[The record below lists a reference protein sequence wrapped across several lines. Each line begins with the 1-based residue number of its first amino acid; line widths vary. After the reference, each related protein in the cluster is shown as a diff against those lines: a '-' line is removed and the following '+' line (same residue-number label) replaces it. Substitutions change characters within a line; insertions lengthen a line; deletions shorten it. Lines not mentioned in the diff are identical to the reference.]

1 MLLNNLSY
9 GESHT
14 VASNYINV
22 NVKNLIHH
30 SFNVTLHFFHL
41 ATSRHKVAKVHLD
54 KAPALFSPEY
64 KPETGFAVETITIV
78 LLMLLAVV
86 VSDSIV
92 RVLPLPVPLPLV
104 QIGLGAAI
112 ASVAK
117 VRVELDP
124 DIFFLLFLPPLLF
137 LDGWRI
143 PKEGLFRDKGI
154 ILEMALGLVIFT
166 VLGVGFLVHWM
177 IPSVPLPVAFALAA
191 IVSPTDPIAVSA
203 IAARVPI
210 PSRMMHILEGESLLN
225 DASGLVCMRF
235 AVAAMLTGTFSF
247 SAAFFTFLWLAFAG
261 IAIGIG
267 VTIGVTRGKAF
278 LTRRLG
284 EESGSQI
291 LISLLIPFGAYL
303 LAEHVHA
310 SGILAAVAA
319 GITMSYAESSSQSL
333 AVTRVRRTA
342 VWDTAQFA
350 ANGAIFVL
358 LGEQLPSIFWGA
370 VKNVHANGYSYWWL
384 PVYVGVIFAAL
395 VGLRFLWVW
404 ASWRY
409 ALSRRSDGQQTVVR
423 PSWQLV
429 ATMSFAGVRGAI
441 TLAGILTLPLFLN
454 DGSLFPARDLVI
466 FLAAGVIILS
476 LVAASICLPKLLKNI
491 DLPAEDSHQKEE
503 DYARIAAAEAAIMA
517 IEKAQHDLAAGRAD
531 ADIFTDV
538 ATRIME
544 LYRKRIDGRMHLG
557 EEREL
562 TALSEEIEKR
572 LRITALKAERQ
583 EIYRLVRARRLES
596 TIASKMVR
604 DIDMMEARYG

>member
-1 MLLNNLSY
+1 M
-9 GESHT
+9 
-14 VASNYINV
+14 
-22 NVKNLIHH
+22 
-30 SFNVTLHFFHL
+30 
-41 ATSRHKVAKVHLD
+41 
-54 KAPALFSPEY
+54 
-64 KPETGFAVETITIV
+64 ETITVV

-92 RVLPLPVPLPLV
+92 RTLPLPVPMPLV

-112 ASVAK
+112 ASVTDI
-117 VRVELDP
+117 RVELDP

-191 IVSPTDPIAVSA
+191 IVSPTDPIAVSG

-235 AVAAMLTGTFSF
+235 AVAAMLTGAFSV
-247 SAAFFTFLWLAFAG
+247 SEAFFTFLWLAIAG
-261 IAIGIG
+261 IAIGVG

-278 LTRRLG
+278 LTRHLG

-303 LAEHVHA
+303 FAEHVHA

-319 GITMSYAESSSQSL
+319 GITMSYAENTGQAL
-333 AVTRVRRTA
+333 AVTRVRRAA
-342 VWDTAQFA
+342 VWDTVQFA

-358 LGEQLPSIFWGA
+358 LGEQLPGIFSGA
-370 VKNVHANGYSYWWL
+370 VENIAAGNSSPWWL
-384 PVYVGVIFAAL
+384 VVYVVVINAAL
-395 VGLRFLWVW
+395 AALRFAWVW
-404 ASWRY
+404 ASWRI
-409 ALSRRSDGQQTVVR
+409 ALSRSTGQTVVR

-429 ATMSFAGVRGAI
+429 ATMSVAGVRGAI
-441 TLAGILTLPLFLN
+441 TLAGILTLPLFLY

-476 LVAASICLPKLLKNI
+476 LMVASIALPRLLKNI
-491 DLPAEDSHQKEE
+491 ELPVEASHRKEE
-503 DYARIAAAEAAIMA
+503 DYARIAAAEAAIVA
-517 IEKAQHDLAAGRAD
+517 VERAQHDLAAGRAD
-531 ADIFTDV
+531 ADIYADV
-538 ATRIME
+538 ATQIMD

-557 EEREL
+557 EEREQ
-562 TALSEEIEKR
+562 TARSEEIEKL
-572 LRITALKAERQ
+572 LRITALKAERK

-596 TIASKMVR
+596 SMASRMVR
-604 DIDMMEARYG
+604 DIDLLEARYG